1 MKAYKQHGRTL
12 AYAQTLTGL
21 AIALVGIT
29 FGAAGDSLNTAAQV
43 LLFAAEVCLALTL
56 GVLIAGMREAADRIK
71 EEVEGR

>member
-1 MKAYKQHGRTL
+1 MKAHKQIGRTL
-12 AYAQTLTGL
+12 TYAQTLTGV

-29 FGAAGDSLNTAAQV
+29 FGAAGDSLNTAGQV
-43 LLFAAEVCLALTL
+43 LLFAALVCLALTL